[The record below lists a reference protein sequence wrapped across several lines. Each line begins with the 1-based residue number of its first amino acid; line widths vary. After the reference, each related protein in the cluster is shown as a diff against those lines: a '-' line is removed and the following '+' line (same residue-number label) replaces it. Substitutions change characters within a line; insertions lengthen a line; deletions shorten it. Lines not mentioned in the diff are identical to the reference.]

1 MNVDPNS
8 LLPKLPKPQDLQPFP
23 SAPSVVCS
31 GCLPLSVLRND
42 AKMAVAMLAVVSQ
55 SLALLDIPRTHGQRH
70 HAQPR
75 PYWAVAG
82 HWQRRQDRARVGGT
96 QIAMLSAAETFSSV
110 CVCVCAL
117 VAVFCIAHA
126 GWGVL
131 QVMTGRCV
139 KVVTVEAEVNMVA
152 WCPNASVGLIAV
164 AAGLR
169 WVGDGVWIAQ
179 PC

>member
-1 MNVDPNS
+1 M
-8 LLPKLPKPQDLQPFP
+8 
-23 SAPSVVCS
+23 C
-31 GCLPLSVLRND
+31 
-42 AKMAVAMLAVVSQ
+42 
-55 SLALLDIPRTHGQRH
+55 
-70 HAQPR
+70 
-75 PYWAVAG
+75 
-82 HWQRRQDRARVGGT
+82 
-96 QIAMLSAAETFSSV
+96 V